1 MASCP
6 QGPRWCLPPGPGSG
20 EVPLWRLVSLLASLG
35 PSCVCSLFPV
45 GLWVLQLDRWEDVFG
60 HFRYPGSLGSAELPW
75 LLPRVRAV
83 PAWQEAPPQGGPG
96 HSSSLGWTKPDWGRP
111 SCTLGSQ
118 GYQWDGQTG
127 PHKCLKPPFQ
137 MCLSRN
143 PPWILF
149 CPGGCC
155 PGLLVV
161 SSQYA
166 CVSAHQFMK

>member
-1 MASCP
+1 MEVS
-6 QGPRWCLPPGPGSG
+6 QPPGLSWALMCLLPFPRGAVGASVGPMGRCVWPFQVPWVPGLS
-20 EVPLWRLVSLLASLG
+20 RAS
-35 PSCVCSLFPV
+35 
-45 GLWVLQLDRWEDVFG
+45 
-60 HFRYPGSLGSAELPW
+60 W